1 MSKTSVAH
9 VIQEQNRTG
18 DVLINENVDFSGLLL
33 SANVLDGLQ
42 KAGFQRPSPIQLKAI
57 PLGRCGLDLIVQA
70 KSGTGKTCVFSV
82 IALEGL
88 QTESYA
94 LQVLVLAPT
103 REIAIQIWDV
113 ICYIGQC
120 TPTLKCHTFI
130 GGMPVTE
137 DKQKLK
143 KCHIALGTPGRIKQL
158 IEMGIMKTDSI
169 RMFVLDEA
177 DKLLEESFQEQI
189 NWIYSAL
196 PENKQMLA
204 LSATYPEYLAQHLT
218 SYMRNPTFLRL
229 NISDPALL
237 GIKQFRKVVA
247 YHALPNKVFDNKTK
261 VVIELLSSVNFQQ
274 CLIFSNLQTRA
285 QNMADALIS
294 HGWPTAYIAGSH
306 DQKDRNEAM
315 SQLKTYKCRV
325 LISTDLTS
333 RGIDADKVNMVIN
346 LDVPK
351 DHETYLHRIGRAGRF
366 GTFGAAVTIVSHG
379 QEEKELN
386 KVEKKCNTHIKDLP
400 DPIPSTLTKS
410 EGTFNLDDMVSTEQ
424 IITDH
429 TRISPKKVDV
439 TENQNSLKENSKQQ
453 SISKRH
459 SQKNAG
465 RKYFQILE
473 SEFEQKG
480 WRDKKKMPVSSDVK
494 SEKGTE
500 NSALPNE
507 LRNELGFLSPNE
519 RGDIKESV
527 FESRCGPF
535 QGNVLHEEDSSN
547 VVQQSSVNERKM
559 KEGLEAF
566 TKPAEICEE
575 SEKPKR
581 TTPNKKDKDKV
592 TRIHIPQLEH
602 FLCHNDKGISK
613 TYEEKEREYKKYLQ
627 EKETSSERGEIIVK
641 PTPFVWKEGE
651 KEHLLSM
658 IDKILNLDDHKEY
671 SEEDEQENRK
681 DSTTSATQTEE
692 FDFLPNMDWGYAF
705 HGQKQMRE
713 GDGKSKSKQRDV
725 SKNIEKN
732 SLPKMWSKFINT
744 EKKDFEQIQY
754 QYYTD
759 EGEYEQEHGHDFRDG
774 ELQLDEE
781 ENFEDEENYDYYD
794 QCEEDYISDE
804 QSEDDEEAYEEPNCP
819 PPGSDWN
826 NSWSPNMYPPPYFY
840 NYPYFCMPYAS
851 HPQVTHEQKAYLFNC
866 HLSLAQQQQH
876 HYVSAM
882 LEHFH
887 QSNA

>member
-1 MSKTSVAH
+1 MSKASVAH
-9 VIQEQNRTG
+9 VIQDKYRTG

-33 SANVLDGLQ
+33 SASVLQGLQ

-113 ICYIGQC
+113 ICSIGQC
-120 TPTLKCHTFI
+120 IPTLKCHTFI

-143 KCHIALGTPGRIKQL
+143 KCHIAVGTPGRIKQL
-158 IEMGIMKTDSI
+158 IETGIMNTDSI

-247 YHALPNKVFDNKTK
+247 YHAMPNKVFDNKTK

-285 QNMADALIS
+285 QNMADVLIS
-294 HGWPTAYIAGSH
+294 HGWPTACIAGSH
-306 DQKDRNEAM
+306 DQRDRNEAM

-429 TRISPKKVDV
+429 TRISPKKIDV
-439 TENQNSLKENSKQQ
+439 KENQNSLKENSKHQ
-453 SISKRH
+453 SIANRH
-459 SQKNAG
+459 SQKSAG
-465 RKYFQILE
+465 RKHLQNVE
-473 SEFEQKG
+473 TEFEQRH
-480 WRDKKKMPVSSDVK
+480 WRDKKREMSVSADVK
-494 SEKGTE
+494 SEKGIE
-500 NSALPNE
+500 KFSEPLEMKNDI
-507 LRNELGFLSPNE
+507 GFPSTNE
-519 RGDIKESV
+519 RGDFKVSA
-527 FESRCGPF
+527 FESLSGSF
-535 QGNVLHEEDSSN
+535 QGNILQEEDSPDD
-547 VVQQSSVNERKM
+547 VHQSSNDQRKI
-559 KEGLEAF
+559 KQGIEVCA
-566 TKPAEICEE
+566 KPAEIFEE
-575 SEKPKR
+575 REMPKK
-581 TTPNKKDKDKV
+581 TSPKK
-592 TRIHIPQLEH
+592 RIKKAIKMHIPQLEE
-602 FLCHNDKGISK
+602 FLCHKDKQSSK
-613 TYEEKEREYKKYLQ
+613 SYEEKEREYKKYL
-627 EKETSSERGEIIVK
+627 EERETSYERGEITIK

-651 KEHLLSM
+651 KEQLLSM
-658 IDKILNLDDHKEY
+658 IDTILSVDDH
-671 SEEDEQENRK
+671 SEFSEQEEQEDRK
-681 DSTTSATQTEE
+681 DNTSTATQTES
-692 FDFLPNMDWGYAF
+692 FVFIPGVNDGYTSW
-705 HGQKQMRE
+705 GQKQTKKDSRR
-713 GDGKSKSKQRDV
+713 SKPQKKDV
-725 SKNIEKN
+725 SEN
-732 SLPKMWSKFINT
+732 SENTWQPINRSGLLNDDRNDVEQSKYCDHT
-744 EKKDFEQIQY
+744 GES
-754 QYYTD
+754 
-759 EGEYEQEHGHDFRDG
+759 EYEQEHEHDYRG
-774 ELQLDEE
+774 EEWCSDEVE
-781 ENFEDEENYDYYD
+781 HFVDEDNDDYDEENDDYDD
-794 QCEEDYISDE
+794 QCEKDDDFSDE
-804 QSEDDEEAYEEPNCP
+804 HSEHDEGTYKEPK
-819 PPGSDWN
+819 WN
-826 NSWSPNMYPPPYFY
+826 DSWSPYVYPPPYMY
-840 NYPYFCMPYAS
+840 NPYFSMPYAS
-851 HPQVTHEQKAYLFNC
+851 HQQMTHAQRTHMFHS
-866 HLSLAQQQQH
+866 HLTTAQQQQN
-876 HYVSAM
+876 HYLSAM
-882 LEHFH
+882 LANFYQH
-887 QSNA
+887 NA